1 MLSHSAFLAHT
12 AGAFRRTYIYT
23 GIVASPCTSP
33 RQRTGAPPHSNESV
47 RPQALLHQASCL
59 LAAMQSRHAH
69 ATTMHMPQPAPS
81 TCFLRPAHVACG
93 CIIHGRLFYTSLSA
107 SCFSSSNRTSAHMYM
122 TSLHVSL
129 TPPSFL
135 IQLAPSGAPIYITGT
150 GSCVAVYH
158 ALFHMSLCVSCT
170 PV

>member
-1 MLSHSAFLAHT
+1 MLSHSAFLSHT

-47 RPQALLHQASCL
+47 RPQALLHQASFL

-107 SCFSSSNRTSAHMYM
+107 SCFSSSNRIQRSHVHDISPCLSHSA
-122 TSLHVSL
+122 
-129 TPPSFL
+129 FL
-135 IQLAPSGAPIYITGT
+135 SHTAGTFRRTYIY
-150 GSCVAVYH
+150 YWYW
-158 ALFHMSLCVSCT
+158 
-170 PV
+170 

>member
-1 MLSHSAFLAHT
+1 MIIRRLPLIRQLSLFYVSLCASYSSSSSNRIQRSHVHDISPCLSHSAFLSHT
-12 AGAFRRTYIYT
+12 AGTFRRTYIYT

-47 RPQALLHQASCL
+47 RLQALLHQASFL

-93 CIIHGRLFYTSLSA
+93 CIIHG
-107 SCFSSSNRTSAHMYM
+107 SCS
-122 TSLHVSL
+122 V
-129 TPPSFL
+129 
-135 IQLAPSGAPIYITGT
+135 
-150 GSCVAVYH
+150 H
-158 ALFHMSLCVSCT
+158 A
-170 PV
+170 